1 MATQLLNS
9 PQASRQAFFNGEM
22 LSHVIPKEVIGKCCR
37 GMKKSLPRNQTDT
50 IKFRR
55 YLPKGATA
63 ATPNTWTVTPAS
75 HLLSEGE
82 TPVAETLI
90 AQDITAQLQQY
101 GFLYRYSDKQYD
113 MHEDDIPSEMVKQT
127 GERAGLLTE
136 QIRYGVLK
144 AGTNIFRAGLVASRN
159 LVVGRISGITLRAIS
174 RTLQSNL
181 SKKVTSILPSS
192 PNVDTH
198 PIEASYV
205 VVHHSNV
212 SADIRSQLTLSDGF
226 TPVAQYGS
234 SRTLIH
240 EDELGNW
247 EEFRFVASPHLD
259 PYLLAGGTTA
269 GANTVLANG
278 VPNSAGTEA
287 ADVYP
292 LLVLTE
298 EAYGDV
304 MLRGMN
310 AIQAYHRKPGGGEGM
325 NSSPDD
331 PLGQRGH
338 VGCKLY
344 FTAVR
349 LNELQMAVYE
359 VAVGALVGA
368 A

>member
-1 MATQLLNS
+1 MATQNLNS

-22 LSHVIPKEVIGKCCR
+22 LSHVVPQEVIGKCCR

-55 YLPKGATA
+55 YLPKGATVN
-63 ATPNTWTVTPAS
+63 TPNTWNVQPAS

-82 TPVAETLI
+82 TPIAETLI

-101 GFLYRYSDKQYD
+101 GLLYRYSDKQYD
-113 MHEDDIPSEMVKQT
+113 MHQDDIPSEMVKQT
-127 GERAGLLTE
+127 GERMGLLIE
-136 QIRYGVLK
+136 MIRYGVLR

-159 LVVGRISGITLRAIS
+159 LIVGRVSGITLRSIA

-181 SKKVTSILPSS
+181 SKKVSSILPASAG
-192 PNVDTH
+192 VETH
-198 PIEASYV
+198 PVEAAYV

-212 SADIRSQLTLSDGF
+212 SADIRSQLTLGEGF
-226 TPVAQYGS
+226 IHVSAYAQ
-234 SRTLIH
+234 RQVIH
-240 EDELGNW
+240 ENELGSW

-338 VGCKLY
+338 VGAKTY

-359 VAVGALVGA
+359 VAVGALVSA